1 MSRTGPRDAASQCC
15 LGARVPQLRTHN
27 HLPRRRPDGLEEA
40 VALCEAVHAVIRLA
54 HSADEARES
63 VDLVL
68 AGVATVLVDL
78 SDADL
83 DGSVVLGLDDAS
95 GSGL

>member
-1 MSRTGPRDAASQCC
+1 MSAYLNSVSINR
-15 LGARVPQLRTHN
+15 
-27 HLPRRRPDGLEEA
+27 LPRRRPDALEEA
-40 VALCEAVHAVIRLA
+40 VALCEPVDAVVGLA
-54 HSADEARES
+54 HSANEARES

-83 DGSVVLGLDDAS
+83 DGGVVLGLDDAS
-95 GSGL
+95 GSGLGGY

>member
-1 MSRTGPRDAASQCC
+1 MDISAYLNS
-15 LGARVPQLRTHN
+15 VSIN
-27 HLPRRRPDGLEEA
+27 HLPRRRPDVLEET
-40 VALCEAVHAVIRLA
+40 VALCEPVHAVVGLA

-63 VDLVL
+63 VNLVL

-95 GSGL
+95 GSGLRGN

>member
-1 MSRTGPRDAASQCC
+1 MLVSVWCARTSTPYLSTKTD
-15 LGARVPQLRTHN
+15 
-27 HLPRRRPDGLEEA
+27 LPRRRPDGLEEA
-40 VALCEAVHAVIRLA
+40 VALCEAVHAVVRLA
-54 HSADEARES
+54 HGADEARES

-83 DGSVVLGLDDAS
+83 DGSVILGLDDAS